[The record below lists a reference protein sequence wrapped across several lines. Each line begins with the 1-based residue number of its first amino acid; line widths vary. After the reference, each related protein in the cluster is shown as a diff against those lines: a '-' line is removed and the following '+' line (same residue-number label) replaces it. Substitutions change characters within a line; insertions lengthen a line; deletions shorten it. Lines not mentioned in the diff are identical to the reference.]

1 MEAPGC
7 VVYLPG
13 LTPRHG
19 TIRRP
24 RILPQRVGPPRG
36 RIFVKRPGP
45 STEALPRGVRK
56 LNDPSGIQ
64 SLADLRQFLVET
76 TPSVPVWQFV
86 PGLLATAALCY
97 LLGLFYRN
105 YGHSLSNRESFA
117 RNFVVIGATT
127 MLIITI
133 VKSSLAL
140 SLGLVGA
147 LSIVRFRTAVKEP
160 EELGYLFLTI
170 AIGLG
175 FGANQWLI
183 TLVAF
188 AFITA
193 FLYLRY
199 RVGGGAPAD
208 AGNLYLT
215 VRRPGSGESSLSGIT
230 DALRSQCAALDLRRF
245 DERDAGLEV
254 SYRVSFDSF
263 EQLDQAKAA
272 LAAFDPAIRVSFV
285 DNDDL
290 L

>member
-1 MEAPGC
+1 
-7 VVYLPG
+7 
-13 LTPRHG
+13 
-19 TIRRP
+19 
-24 RILPQRVGPPRG
+24 
-36 RIFVKRPGP
+36 
-45 STEALPRGVRK
+45 

-64 SLADLRQFLVET
+64 GLNDLRQFLVET
-76 TPSVPVWQFV
+76 TPSVPVWQFL

-105 YGHSLSNRESFA
+105 YGHSLSNRASFA
-117 RNFVVIGATT
+117 RNFVVIGTTT

-160 EELGYLFLTI
+160 EELGYLFMTI

-175 FGANQWLI
+175 FGAGQWLV

-188 AFITA
+188 VFITS
-193 FLYLRY
+193 FLFLRH
-199 RVGGGAPAD
+199 RAD
-208 AGNLYLT
+208 GKPEDGGNLYLT
-215 VRRPGSGESSLSGIT
+215 VRRPGTGTTSLTAIT
-230 DALRSQCAALDLRRF
+230 AALREQCAALDLRRF
-245 DERDAGLEV
+245 DERDSGLEV

-272 LAAFDPAIRVSFV
+272 LHAFDPAIRVSFV

>member
-1 MEAPGC
+1 VSE
-7 VVYLPG
+7 
-13 LTPRHG
+13 
-19 TIRRP
+19 
-24 RILPQRVGPPRG
+24 
-36 RIFVKRPGP
+36 
-45 STEALPRGVRK
+45 

-64 SLADLRQFLVET
+64 GLNDLRQFLVET

-117 RNFVVIGATT
+117 RNFVVIGTTT

-175 FGANQWLI
+175 FGATQWMI

-188 AFITA
+188 VFITS
-193 FLYLRY
+193 FLYLRH
-199 RVGGGAPAD
+199 RTNRSPED

-215 VRRPGSGESSLSGIT
+215 IRRPGAGESSLTGIT
-230 DALRSQCAALDLRRF
+230 AALREKCAALDLRRF
-245 DERDAGLEV
+245 DERDSGLEV
-254 SYRVSFDSF
+254 SYRISFDSF

-272 LAAFDPAIRVSFV
+272 LVAFDPAIRVSFV
-285 DNDDL
+285 DNEDL